1 MEFLQSHRR
10 LWRNLW
16 GLTNSYYIGTCNVWD
31 KSYIEELNKNRER
44 AILGGGQKR
53 IDRQHAKGK
62 KTARERLA
70 YLFDEGSFQEVG
82 SLIESRFLE
91 FGMDKRK
98 LPGDGV
104 VIGFGNING
113 QK

>member
-1 MEFLQSHRR
+1 M
-10 LWRNLW
+10 
-16 GLTNSYYIGTCNVWD
+16 WD

-62 KTARERLA
+62 MTARERLA